1 VDLNDNP
8 RKRGRR
14 HSLPVLLLAA
24 LPWIPEWTAPALCAG
39 RPALSSLRPLSLD
52 LPGAPAAVISAD
64 LDGDGR
70 RDLVIVV
77 ASNQWDE
84 VAITESSTMDN
95 VQGLVDVMT
104 IVPAVIDRREARF
117 YRALPG
123 GAYAPPITLALP
135 LSVLAMEAGPP
146 GTPVVALTD
155 EGASVLRFEL
165 PGTLRLEPWIADP
178 PVMAGTGNFLGDLG
192 VMQDVN
198 GDDLPDLL
206 LPARDGLAV
215 YLARPEKGLARHP
228 ASRLA
233 VPGETFRSVSDLEH
247 RYPLP
252 RVADVT
258 GDGRPDLIF
267 RDPVKRWRSVWVA
280 RNAGQGR
287 FQPAAEV
294 VLGTGDPKAPNP
306 VWMGDL
312 EGDGRAEVVF
322 RQSLDDPKAG
332 GIRKSL
338 EKARQPRG
346 RLTFRR
352 LSKDLVPEKTPYRTF
367 DITGWGLEEGEAG
380 TEGNEIDLPGGFQ
393 DLNGD
398 GRPDLVTVTLDL
410 GVTKLLGSLATKR
423 LNVGLDF
430 HVWCQEKDG
439 GFRQV
444 LGLDLSGTFRFDLN
458 DLRVSQLSLFSGD
471 FDGDGRADFVQIGR
485 GKRVTIHRGRPDC
498 SFPSDPDMAFDL
510 REEPRDLSLVRI
522 RDLDGDG
529 RADLYVINPQR
540 AVEEGF
546 VPPVRMDL
554 YLSGGGK

>member
-1 VDLNDNP
+1 VKLIDNP

-14 HSLPVLLLAA
+14 HSLPVFLLAA
-24 LPWIPEWTAPALCAG
+24 LPLILEMAAPALCAG
-39 RPALSSLRPLSLD
+39 RPALSSPRSLSLD

-64 LDGDGR
+64 VDGDGR

-84 VAITESSTMDN
+84 VAITESSTMDD
-95 VQGLVDVMT
+95 VKGLVDVMT
-104 IVPAVIDRREARF
+104 IVPAVIDRREVRV

-123 GAYAPPITLALP
+123 GTYAPPLTLALP
-135 LSVLAMEAGPP
+135 LSVLSMEAGPP

-155 EGASVLRFEL
+155 EGASVLRL
-165 PGTLRLEPWIADP
+165 DPPGTLRLEPWIADP

-192 VMQDVN
+192 VLKDVN

-215 YLARPEKGLARHP
+215 YLARPEKGLARKA
-228 ASRLA
+228 ASRLP
-233 VPGETFRSVSDLEH
+233 VPAETFRSVSDLEH

-252 RVADVT
+252 QVADVT

-267 RDPVKRWRSVWVA
+267 RDPVKRWRSAWVA
-280 RNAGQGR
+280 RNGGQGR
-287 FQPAAEV
+287 FQPAVEV
-294 VLGTGDPKAPNP
+294 VLGTGDPKAPQP
-306 VWMGDL
+306 IWMGDL
-312 EGDGRAEVVF
+312 EGDGRAEAVF
-322 RQSLDDPKAG
+322 RQSLDDPKDRG
-332 GIRKSL
+332 LRKEL

-352 LSKDLVPEKTPYRTF
+352 LSKELVPEKAPYRTF
-367 DITGWGLEEGEAG
+367 DVTGWGLEGAEAED
-380 TEGNEIDLPGGFQ
+380 TDIELPGGFQ

-398 GRPDLVTVTLDL
+398 GRPDIVTVTMDL

-423 LNVGLDF
+423 LTVGLDF

-439 GFRQV
+439 GFRPV
-444 LGLDLSGTFRFDLN
+444 KGLDLSGTFRVDLN

-498 SFPSDPDMAFDL
+498 SFPADPDMAFDL

>member
-1 VDLNDNP
+1 MELNDNP

-14 HSLPVLLLAA
+14 HSLPVFLLAA
-24 LPWIPEWTAPALCAG
+24 LPLIAAPALCAG
-39 RPALSSLRPLSLD
+39 RPALSLLRPLSLD

-70 RDLVIVV
+70 KDLVIVV

-84 VAITESSTMDN
+84 VAITESSTMDD
-95 VQGLVDVMT
+95 VQGLADVMT
-104 IVPAVIDRREARF
+104 IVPAVIDRREVRF

-123 GAYAPPITLALP
+123 GAYAPPLTLALP
-135 LSVLAMEAGPP
+135 LSVLSMEAGPP

-155 EGASVLRFEL
+155 EGASILRFDP

-233 VPGETFRSVSDLEH
+233 VPGEAFRSARDLEH

-252 RVADVT
+252 QVQDVT

-287 FQPAAEV
+287 FEPAVEV
-294 VLGTGDPKAPNP
+294 VLGTGDSKGPSP

-322 RQSLDDPKAG
+322 RQSLDDPKEG
-332 GIRKSL
+332 GIRKDL
-338 EKARQPRG
+338 AKLREPHG

-352 LSKDLVPEKTPYRTF
+352 LSKELVPEKTPYRTF
-367 DITGWGLEEGEAG
+367 DVTGWGLEGIEA
-380 TEGNEIDLPGGFQ
+380 EDPDVELPGGFQ

-398 GRPDLVTVTLDL
+398 GRPDIVTVTMDL

-439 GFRQV
+439 GFRPV
-444 LGLDLSGTFRFDLN
+444 KGLDLSGTFRVDLN

-498 SFPSDPDMAFDL
+498 SFPADPDMAFDL

-529 RADLYVINPQR
+529 RADLYVISPQK

-546 VPPVRMDL
+546 VPPVRLDL